1 MRNIDVMGIINLTD
15 NSYFSESR
23 CLGEDGRDDI
33 GKIVARAVRM
43 AEEGATILDIGACST
58 RPGSEA
64 VGEDEEWLRLEPA
77 LKAIRR
83 ELPDIRISVDTY
95 WPSVVRKTY
104 GLIGDFIVNDV
115 TAGEGMEGDSSYR
128 KGEMLPLVGRRRL
141 DSRPRFRFR
150 EDGGAE
156 LPASVGAW
164 KIMFPGAE
172 NTGRR
177 IPQEHGLQ
185 EVRHHSGRS
194 PAGYPGPALQGSV
207 LRS

>member
-1 MRNIDVMGIINLTD
+1 MDTMRNIDVMGIINLTD

-83 ELPDIRISVDTY
+83 ELPDMRISVDTY

-104 GLIGDFIVNDV
+104 DLIGDFIVNDV

-128 KGEMLPLVGRRRL
+128 KGEMLPLVGRLGLAYIAMHMRGNPLTMQSLTDYRDVTADVL
-141 DSRPRFRFR
+141 DYFNANTTNVYNADNWSIRHCVC
-150 EDGGAE
+150 D
-156 LPASVGAW
+156 AW
-164 KIMFPGAE
+164 DD
-172 NTGRR
+172 
-177 IPQEHGLQ
+177 
-185 EVRHHSGRS
+185 
-194 PAGYPGPALQGSV
+194 
-207 LRS
+207 